1 MEDLRR
7 ELSETLACRGA
18 SHVGFADLKTVP
30 ADSRLGMPRGLSI
43 AVALDPGIIAAI
55 DRGPTADY
63 QREYRRANALL
74 AALGETAGG
83 ILRRLGWQ
91 VSIPL
96 PTTETLPPDLRTALP
111 HKTVATRAGLGWIG
125 KNALLIT
132 RTFGSAVRLTSVLTD
147 APFIA
152 DEPIDQSR
160 CGNCRVCVDICPGGA
175 PQGKNWVCG
184 RDRDEFFSARD
195 CLRTSEDLTGRA
207 GLETR
212 SICGICIAAC
222 PWTQR
227 YLGRGGA

>member
-83 ILRRLGWQ
+83 ILRRRGWQ

-96 PTTETLPPDLRTALP
+96 PTTETLPPTCEQRCP
-111 HKTVATRAGLGWIG
+111 TRPWPRGPVWGGSG
-125 KNALLIT
+125 KMPSSSPG
-132 RTFGSAVRLTSVLTD
+132 RSA
-147 APFIA
+147 AP
-152 DEPIDQSR
+152 S
-160 CGNCRVCVDICPGGA
+160 G
-175 PQGKNWVCG
+175 
-184 RDRDEFFSARD
+184 
-195 CLRTSEDLTGRA
+195 
-207 GLETR
+207 
-212 SICGICIAAC
+212 
-222 PWTQR
+222 
-227 YLGRGGA
+227 